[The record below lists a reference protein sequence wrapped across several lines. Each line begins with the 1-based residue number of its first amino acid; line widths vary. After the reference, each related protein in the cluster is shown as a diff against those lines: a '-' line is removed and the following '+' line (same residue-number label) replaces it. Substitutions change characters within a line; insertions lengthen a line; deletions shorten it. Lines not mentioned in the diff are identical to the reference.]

1 MKPDAFLHA
10 ARASCQ
16 IGRPVSASERTRWKA
31 RHPGLKLP
39 NDLLGFLKR
48 ANGITF
54 AESRLLP
61 LREIRGAT
69 EILYQDQEEDE
80 TLPETWLGLTDD
92 VDGLL
97 VFDVRARTYLVLDDE
112 TEKIGDTWEAALDWL
127 YARYLG

>member
-1 MKPDAFLHA
+1 MKPDEFLHA
-10 ARASCQ
+10 ARGTCQ
-16 IGRPVSASERTRWKA
+16 IGRPLPPSERARWKA

-39 NDLLGFLKR
+39 HDLLGFLKR

-54 AESRLLP
+54 AEGRLLP

-69 EILYQDQEEDE
+69 EILYQDQDGEE

-97 VFDVRARTYLVLDDE
+97 VFDVRARTYLVIDEE
-112 TEKIGDTWEAALDWL
+112 TEKVGDRWEDALDWL
-127 YARYLG
+127 AARYL